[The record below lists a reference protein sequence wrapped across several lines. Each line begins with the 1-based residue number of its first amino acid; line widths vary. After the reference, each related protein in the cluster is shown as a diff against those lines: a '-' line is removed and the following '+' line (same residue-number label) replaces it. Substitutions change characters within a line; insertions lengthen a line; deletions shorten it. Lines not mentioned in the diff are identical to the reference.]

1 NIESGNANVLIG
13 NNAGDGLLP
22 NADNKLII
30 DNGNSNLGVTNPLI
44 SGSFAVADR
53 GVTVDG
59 TLLSRDDL
67 STANDINIAQ
77 VTQDNSVVAD
87 LFTIA
92 ENSGDIN
99 MTNYS
104 SGQKINFVVDE
115 NTTVLT
121 LDGTDNMVK
130 LPLEK
135 KLASDDDTDTY
146 INAVGSGAR
155 LNVKGA
161 DKVLVHAQDPALG
174 VIQLLAADS
183 IRMTSDNIEINS
195 TQEFIVSNDMRVGRD
210 FRVGDVT
217 NTEFKISHSGAY
229 NTIIENKITDKDL
242 IFKVA
247 PSGAGTEI
255 MRIDGDGQSML
266 MADLKRLEFRDTET
280 YMHSTEANI
289 LALVA
294 PSLNITSTSGVTLD
308 TDNHFQFRDA
318 ATYVASSASNVLDIV
333 SPRLVLSQSSTAA
346 GRVDIGTGEA
356 NKIESDATSM
366 TLTSP
371 NLTLN
376 GTTKT
381 IAVGEVEFQDSL
393 IFANNGSEVN
403 ELVIAET
410 GTDDYTITNMVQD
423 KDIIFNLKPGGT
435 PTEIARFDG
444 SATSFRMAATNKLE
458 FTDGDDYI
466 NNEDSKLNIVSK
478 NSGNVKIGNIGADAA
493 NTTNRVEIHAL
504 NTIEP
509 NTDEILVTAPDE
521 TPKVT
526 LSSVKDDITLMPQL
540 HFKKIRG
547 GATGINNDLLGEI
560 AAIGEDGV
568 NTVTTYAK
576 IQFKST
582 DVTDAAERGSMQ
594 FITKGATGPFDDSE
608 QGVEDLLMDINHS
621 TENAVTVHA
630 DLFVEGAMSLNGAA
644 FKDDITSK
652 EKGEN
657 SLGTDGEGEWK
668 SLNLYDADGVGSMI
682 TFGIGSDDATDLR
695 LTYNGTDGLTLNR

>member
-1 NIESGNANVLIG
+1 M
-13 NNAGDGLLP
+13 
-22 NADNKLII
+22 
-30 DNGNSNLGVTNPLI
+30 
-44 SGSFAVADR
+44 GSK
-53 GVTVDG
+53 
-59 TLLSRDDL
+59 
-67 STANDINIAQ
+67 TAP
-77 VTQDNSVVAD
+77 
-87 LFTIA
+87 
-92 ENSGDIN
+92 G
-99 MTNYS
+99 
-104 SGQKINFVVDE
+104 
-115 NTTVLT
+115 
-121 LDGTDNMVK
+121 
-130 LPLEK
+130 
-135 KLASDDDTDTY
+135 
-146 INAVGSGAR
+146 GA
-155 LNVKGA
+155 A
-161 DKVLVHAQDPALG
+161 
-174 VIQLLAADS
+174 
-183 IRMTSDNIEINS
+183 
-195 TQEFIVSNDMRVGRD
+195 
-210 FRVGDVT
+210 
-217 NTEFKISHSGAY
+217 
-229 NTIIENKITDKDL
+229 
-242 IFKVA
+242 
-247 PSGAGTEI
+247 TEI
-255 MRIDGDGQSML
+255 MRIDGDGQSLL
-266 MADLKRLEFRDTET
+266 MADTKKLEFRDTET

-478 NSGNVKIGNIGADAA
+478 NSGNVKIGNIGADEA

-560 AAIGEDGV
+560 AAIGEDDGDTE
-568 NTVTTYAK
+568 TVYAK

-582 DVTDAAERGSMQ
+582 AVADAAERGSIQ
-594 FITKGATGPFDDSE
+594 FITDGATGPFDDSE

-630 DLFVEGAMSLNGAA
+630 DLKVEGAMSLNGAA
-644 FKDDITSK
+644 FRADITSDLV
-652 EKGEN
+652 GEN
-657 SLGTDGEGEWK
+657 SLGTDGLGEWK
-668 SLNLYDADGVGSMI
+668 SLNLYDAAGSGSMI
-682 TFGIGSDDATDLR
+682 TFGVGSDNDTDLR
-695 LTYNGTDGLTLNR
+695 LTYNGTDGLTLNRDNKLLFNTVNAYINSSADRTLDLVAVTDGVSVGKVAISDGGTSAKMTFAGDNNFISAADVSTLALVSPTLNIGNTSSNTYVLGELELQDSLILADNGSNANEFVIAETGTDHYTLSNMKQNKDIILNVSVDGAATDVAKVVGSTGSLQMQDEQKLEFKLETNYISSNSDGGVLTIGSV